1 MSCVEYL
8 EKTYPAF
15 VYSISGGA
23 QLERNRVGVIK
34 LNIANLLPIEYY
46 SVPPKRL
53 KLKIRIDL
61 SYTGLNPTQEYTCWC
76 GGGIYKV
83 AVFVKNPFR
92 QVVELVNTLMQMQVL
107 LYTIQLLASLAT
119 VLT

>member
-8 EKTYPAF
+8 ENTYPAF
-15 VYSISGGA
+15 VYRVSGGA

-53 KLKIRIDL
+53 KLKINVRL
-61 SYTGLNPTQEYTCWC
+61 TYTGLNPTQEYVCWC
-76 GGGIYKV
+76 GGGISKI

-92 QVVELVNTLMQMQVL
+92 QVMELMNIVMLMQVL